1 MSKVRMGLL
10 YKKPDW
16 STEDFR
22 AHWLNRHGPLVRNA
36 PGLSQYWQNHVTDR
50 TQRGIDFARGPYEF
64 DGFSQLWVAD
74 PEAPFGR
81 DDLPARVL
89 ADENYFMGG
98 LHIVSVH
105 QTTVVDVPGD
115 DVRRKLKK
123 RMSLIR
129 RRQGMSEQD
138 FLKEW
143 KVHADYVKTMPAVLG
158 YRQNA
163 IVEREV
169 TKGIPSGYEDLPID
183 GIVEFWFES
192 TDSLQN
198 AFESE
203 AGLKTMEH
211 ANTFLSEITTFLVGE
226 HRIV

>member
-16 STEDFR
+16 STESFR
-22 AHWLNRHGPLVRNA
+22 AHWLNHHGSLVRNA

-50 TQRGIDFARGPYEF
+50 AQRGIEFARGPYEF

-74 PEAPFGR
+74 PAAPFGR

-89 ADENYFMGG
+89 ADENHFMGG
-98 LHIVSVH
+98 LHIVAVK
-105 QTTVVDVPGD
+105 QTTVVDVPAD
-115 DVRRKLKK
+115 EVRRKLKK

-143 KVHADYVKTMPAVLG
+143 KVHADHVKTMPGVLG

-163 IVEREV
+163 VVEREV
-169 TKGIPSGYEDLPID
+169 TKGIASGYEELPID

-203 AGLKTMEH
+203 AGLKTMAH
-211 ANTFLSEITTFLVGE
+211 AKTFLSEITTFLVEE